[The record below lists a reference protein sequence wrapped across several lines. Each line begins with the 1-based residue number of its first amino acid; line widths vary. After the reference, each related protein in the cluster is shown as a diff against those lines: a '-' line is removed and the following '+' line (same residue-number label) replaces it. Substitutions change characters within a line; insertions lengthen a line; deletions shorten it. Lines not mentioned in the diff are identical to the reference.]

1 METETIKREKFG
13 AVKYIAKGK
22 QEKKAERLF
31 WAPSEIQGNN
41 ASMN

>member
-31 WAPSEIQGNN
+31 
-41 ASMN
+41 